1 MSALFDLSSF
11 IIQAINFAVVVFVL
25 RKFFFVPYMAYL
37 DAEAIKRRTLEVE
50 IAKSANILTDAHN
63 QATNII
69 DQSKVDAKLI
79 ASEIAENARKE
90 SVELIKKAHAD
101 ADAARSKGFDDI
113 ALERKMIIDELR
125 SKVIDVALKMN
136 EKLFAKNESN
146 VEFLKT
152 QAKTIE
158 L

>member
-11 IIQAINFAVVVFVL
+11 IIQAINFIIVAFVL
-25 RKFFFVPYMAYL
+25 RKFFFIPYMHYL
-37 DAEAIKRRTLEVE
+37 DEEAKKRKTLETE
-50 IAKSANILTDAHN
+50 LAKSANILTDAHN
-63 QATNII
+63 QAANII
-69 DQSKVDAKLI
+69 DQSKVNAKLI

-101 ADAARSKGFDDI
+101 ADAARAKGFDDI
-113 ALERKMIIDELR
+113 EFERKALVEELR

-136 EKLFAKNESN
+136 EKLFTKNEAN

>member
-11 IIQAINFAVVVFVL
+11 IIQAINFIIVAFVL

-37 DAEAIKRRTLEVE
+37 DEEAKKRRTLEAE
-50 IAKSANILTDAHN
+50 IAKSAHILTDAHN
-63 QATNII
+63 QATNIV

-136 EKLFAKNESN
+136 EKLFAKNEAN
-146 VEFLKT
+146 VEFLKA
-152 QAKTIE
+152 QAKE
-158 L
+158 MVL

>member
-11 IIQAINFAVVVFVL
+11 IIQAINFIVVAFVL

-37 DAEAIKRRTLEVE
+37 DEEAKKRRTLEAE
-50 IAKSANILTDAHN
+50 LAKSVNILTDAHN
-63 QATNII
+63 QAANIV

-90 SVELIKKAHAD
+90 SVELIKRAHAD

-113 ALERKMIIDELR
+113 ALERKMIVEELR

-146 VEFLKT
+146 VEFLKA

>member
-11 IIQAINFAVVVFVL
+11 IIQAINFIVVAFVL

-37 DAEAIKRRTLEVE
+37 DEEAKKRRTLEAE

-63 QATNII
+63 QATNIV

-113 ALERKMIIDELR
+113 ALERKMIVEELR

-146 VEFLKT
+146 VEFLKA
-152 QAKTIE
+152 QAKE
-158 L
+158 MVL

>member
-11 IIQAINFAVVVFVL
+11 IIQAINFAVVAFVL

-146 VEFLKT
+146 IEFLKT

>member
-1 MSALFDLSSF
+1 MSALFDFSSF
-11 IIQAINFAVVVFVL
+11 IIQAINFIIVAFVL
-25 RKFFFVPYMAYL
+25 RKFFFVPYMSYL
-37 DAEAIKRRTLEVE
+37 DEEAKKRRTLEAE

-101 ADAARSKGFDDI
+101 ADAARAKGFDDI
-113 ALERKMIIDELR
+113 ALERKMIVEELR

-136 EKLFAKNESN
+136 EKLFSKNEFN

>member
-11 IIQAINFAVVVFVL
+11 IIQAINFIVVAFVL

-37 DAEAIKRRTLEVE
+37 DEEAKKRRTLEAE
-50 IAKSANILTDAHN
+50 IAKSAHILTDAHN

-90 SVELIKKAHAD
+90 SVKLIKKAHAD

-113 ALERKMIIDELR
+113 ALERKMIVEELR

-136 EKLFAKNESN
+136 EKLFAKNEAN